1 MPILEV
7 NFKLNVSTAE
17 YQEICNA
24 IAQPIA
30 EVPGLIWKVWLLN
43 EEEKEAGGVYL
54 FMDGASL
61 DTFLAGPIAAQI
73 QGHPALSELSVK
85 TFEVMGEV
93 TNTTRGPIPMMVAA

>member
-17 YQEICNA
+17 YQAICNA
-24 IAQPIA
+24 VAQPIA

-54 FMDGASL
+54 FMDNLSL
-61 DTFLAGPIAAQI
+61 DEYLAGPIVAQI
-73 QGHPALSELSVK
+73 QGHPALSDLIVK
-85 TFEVMGEV
+85 RFEVMGEV
-93 TNTTRGPIPMMVAA
+93 TDTTRGPIPMMVAA

>member
-7 NFKLNVSTAE
+7 NFKLNVSTAQ

-54 FMDGASL
+54 FMDDLSL
-61 DTFLAGPIAAQI
+61 DEFLAGPIATQI
-73 QGHPALSELSVK
+73 RNHSALSDLVVK
-85 TFEVMGEV
+85 RFEVMGEV
-93 TNTTRGPIPMMVAA
+93 TDTTRGPIPMMVAA

>member
-7 NFKLNVSTAE
+7 NFKLTVSTAE
-17 YQEICNA
+17 YEAICKA

-43 EEEKEAGGVYL
+43 EGEKEAGGVYL
-54 FMDGASL
+54 FMDDPSL
-61 DTFLAGPIAAQI
+61 DEFLAGPIVAQI

-85 TFEVMGEV
+85 RFEVMGEV
-93 TNTTRGPIPMMVAA
+93 TDTTRGPIPMMVAA